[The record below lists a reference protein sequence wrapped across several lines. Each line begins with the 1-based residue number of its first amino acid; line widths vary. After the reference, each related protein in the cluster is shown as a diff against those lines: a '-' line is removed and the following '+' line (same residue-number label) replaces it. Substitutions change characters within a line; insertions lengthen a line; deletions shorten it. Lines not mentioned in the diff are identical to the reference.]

1 MHNLPSPDT
10 SDNGIERE
18 IIAKGLTAPR
28 VTPADLE
35 AAITSAQY
43 HVFTGTMLTICVLTL

>member
-1 MHNLPSPDT
+1 VNHIHSPDT
-10 SDNGIERE
+10 TDPGIERE

-35 AAITSAQY
+35 ASDRQRALLHRGSR
-43 HVFTGTMLTICVLTL
+43 